1 MIINKAIG
9 SEVTS
14 NIWSCKNYP
23 EGGTGAEFG
32 GVEKW
37 IKKEDIG
44 ARTGVIYKRNQ
55 RSLHSRE
62 FWAWYLLVMSP
73 MGFNQDKESEEST
86 DLIFATW
93 QHPYLEGTLGWRRQ
107 RLFPWQLLGGASI
120 TSSLACGLHGYHHQ
134 RTHPREVQAVAWG
147 QYPSKA
153 FLLEH
158 NCAICTQRLHLS
170 SSSYEAPFQGETIL
184 SSAPSKPVPQ

>member
-1 MIINKAIG
+1 MIINKATG

-55 RSLHSRE
+55 RSLHSKE

-120 TSSLACGLHGYHHQ
+120 TSSVACGLC
-134 RTHPREVQAVAWG
+134 PPWLP
-147 QYPSKA
+147 PSK
-153 FLLEH
+153 
-158 NCAICTQRLHLS
+158 NPPKGSPS
-170 SSSYEAPFQGETIL
+170 SRVGSISFQSL
-184 SSAPSKPVPQ
+184 PSGT